1 MARKSEIGNR
11 KSSSPIPCRESLK
24 EIGFRL
30 PIPGSRLRE
39 RGYTMVAIVIG
50 MAILAILIM
59 GVAPSVATIMKRER
73 EKELLFRGK
82 QYARAIAL
90 FQRRYGRFPNELK
103 ELYENRPRT
112 IRKLFDEP
120 ICRCPDW
127 HVIYQNSPDAL
138 PGGGIGGPP
147 GMPPGGRPLPTP
159 TPGVF
164 GPSGQPKSV
173 GPIIGVRSSVHEEAL
188 TEWRGQKFYD
198 EWRFIMGDAD
208 KDIII
213 GLPGGSRPPGAP
225 PFATT
230 PPVIR

>member
-1 MARKSEIGNR
+1 MA
-11 KSSSPIPCRESLK
+11 
-24 EIGFRL
+24 
-30 PIPGSRLRE
+30 
-39 RGYTMVAIVIG
+39 GYTLVAVVIG

-73 EKELLFRGK
+73 EQELLFRGK

-112 IRKLFDEP
+112 IRKLFKEP
-120 ICRCPDW
+120 ICNCPDW

-138 PGGGIGGPP
+138 PGGQAGTGLP
-147 GMPPGGRPLPTP
+147 GAKPLPTP

-164 GPSGQPKSV
+164 GASGQTKTV
-173 GPIIGVRSSVHEEAL
+173 GPIIGVRSNIHEEAL
-188 TEWRGQKFYD
+188 TEWRGQKYYD

-208 KDIII
+208 KDT
-213 GLPGGSRPPGAP
+213 GVSLGGGVGRPPGAP

-230 PPVIR
+230 QPPSR